1 MFQRD
6 NDLRPDHPGADLR
19 RAAAGGFL
27 SGFRGE
33 QVKRPSGHRDSAK
46 TFGFTLIIT
55 EGFGHRDSAKTFSD
69 DEGKT
74 NLLRARDGH
83 AQIVPQQFLEVPVM
97 YATNHQGSYPQ
108 FSRPRKS
115 VLLHQGTA
123 DHDLVFVLGLEMR
136 SGQYF
141 VRTTDRQG
149 DRASGFATDAENPLD
164 EGAVRFDND
173 SL

>member
-33 QVKRPSGHRDSAK
+33 QVKRPS
-46 TFGFTLIIT
+46 
-55 EGFGHRDSAKTFSD
+55 GHRDSAKTFSD

-108 FSRPRKS
+108 FSRPRTS
-115 VLLHQGTA
+115 VLLHQCTS
-123 DHDLVFVLGLEMR
+123 DHDLVLVLWLEMR
-136 SGQYF
+136 C
-141 VRTTDRQG
+141 
-149 DRASGFATDAENPLD
+149 E
-164 EGAVRFDND
+164 
-173 SL
+173 